1 MKPDGRD
8 HQNSHLHAADHGAS
22 RQKSG
27 QCFAKAHLIGKH
39 GTATGQQPTH
49 PSPLMSQQLTAIRQ
63 GFQQI
68 GCSDQLPM
76 GRQRRQWLLQSVKP
90 LLQLRINGK
99 PLCELLLQAQGC
111 FQGKDPTPLAGLPTA
126 TGANAP

>member
-1 MKPDGRD
+1 
-8 HQNSHLHAADHGAS
+8 
-22 RQKSG
+22 
-27 QCFAKAHLIGKH
+27 
-39 GTATGQQPTH
+39 
-49 PSPLMSQQLTAIRQ
+49 MSQQLTAIRK

-76 GRQRRQWLLQSVKP
+76 WRQRRQWLLQSVKP

-126 TGANAP
+126 TGANAPELRRGDRIRRTPKQNIACSSAVSYTHLTLPTICSV